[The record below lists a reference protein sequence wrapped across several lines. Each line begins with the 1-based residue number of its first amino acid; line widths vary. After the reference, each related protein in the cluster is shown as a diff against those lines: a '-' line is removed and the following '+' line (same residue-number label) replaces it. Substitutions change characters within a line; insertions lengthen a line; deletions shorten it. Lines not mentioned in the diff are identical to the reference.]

1 MTDGTTMWA
10 TDGHQCDQCGPSE
23 EIVSHTK
30 QDLDQLLADH
40 NLAFKNHKC
49 KYVMPQM

>member
-1 MTDGTTMWA
+1 MGPTCGPPMA
-10 TDGHQCDQCGPSE
+10 TNGHQCGPSE

-40 NLAFKNHKC
+40 NLVFKNHKC